1 MAVDEAVS
9 GAVGEGRVPPTLRL
23 YSWSVP
29 TVSLGLLQQMTGAV
43 DLAACERLGIPVV
56 RRPTGGRAVLHAEE
70 LTYSVAAPR
79 QGSWRALSVSEAFGV
94 VSRGLVLGLERL
106 GIVAG
111 VGDSG
116 IGAADRKRVEA
127 CFLARR
133 MPAVLVDGRKLI
145 GSAQRRFPQAVL
157 QHGSILLDFDAAL
170 HQRIFPSWPRNDP
183 AGGVTSLTA
192 LLGVLPPMAH
202 LLEAFAAGWE
212 EAVGSACL
220 AGALT
225 AGEEAEATRLARERY
240 GAAGWTFQR

>member
-23 YSWSVP
+23 YSWRVP
-29 TVSLGLLQQMTGAV
+29 TLSLGLLQRPTGAV
-43 DLAACERLGIPVV
+43 DLVACERLAIPVV
-56 RRPTGGRAVLHAEE
+56 RRPTGGRAVLHAQE

-79 QGSWRALSVSEAFGV
+79 QGSWRALSVSEVFGL
-94 VSRGLVLGLERL
+94 VSRGLILGLARL

-116 IGAADRKRVEA
+116 VGTADRQRVEA

-170 HQRIFPSWPRNDP
+170 HQRVFPSWPRQDP
-183 AGGVTSLTA
+183 AAGVTSLTA
-192 LLGVLPPMAH
+192 LLGVLPPVVN

-212 EAVGSACL
+212 EALGAACL
-220 AGALT
+220 PGALT
-225 AGEEAEATRLARERY
+225 AEEEAEAGRLTQERY